1 MLRRNKIVRASALAV
16 AMQFAAFV
24 EAQEDQASPW
34 CDDFD
39 VAVARAK
46 KEGKDLLVDFTG
58 SDWCGWCMKLDAEVF
73 QKPFFLNAVKD
84 KYVLVA
90 LDYPRKD
97 AAKAKVPNPRRNAEV
112 AGMYGIGGYPTV
124 LLLTSDGDMIAQTSY
139 EEGGPENYVKNLAKL
154 EQEGRQ
160 HLQPMREY
168 QARYKKAKSKKIR
181 AEIVREIVQ
190 QLSQMT
196 REHYGVRGMARIAA
210 EALKLDKRN
219 KLHLKNSAVRA
230 IILAGVAGDDVLA
243 VARKDKKNKDGLYEL
258 LAADAVMKASDIEQS
273 KAAIKVIE
281 AVDKLGF
288 QDTDIA
294 SFVLTNAAIWA
305 DELLKDSAKAKTMA
319 KKALA
324 VGVSGAE
331 RARLNK
337 ILDR

>member
-1 MLRRNKIVRASALAV
+1 MEWEKAARGADRRHW
-16 AMQFAAFV
+16 
-24 EAQEDQASPW
+24 PW
-34 CDDFD
+34 GDFGDPTWACVHGARDGRPMPSLTDDFATD
-39 VAVARAK
+39 V
-46 KEGKDLLVDFTG
+46 
-58 SDWCGWCMKLDAEVF
+58 S
-73 QKPFFLNAVKD
+73 P
-84 KYVLVA
+84 
-90 LDYPRKD
+90 
-97 AAKAKVPNPRRNAEV
+97 
-112 AGMYGIGGYPTV
+112 
-124 LLLTSDGDMIAQTSY
+124 
-139 EEGGPENYVKNLAKL
+139 
-154 EQEGRQ
+154 
-160 HLQPMREY
+160 
-168 QARYKKAKSKKIR
+168 
-181 AEIVREIVQ
+181 
-190 QLSQMT
+190 
-196 REHYGVRGMARIAA
+196 YGVRGMARIAA